1 MFDSCYPRNSIVSAP
16 QPPAAPRKRILIA
29 EDDPAIATM
38 LIRVLGRHYEVEHA
52 ATGKAALSRAGSP
65 PPPHLILLDVMMP
78 DLDGFSVASGV
89 RGIPHLKQVPI
100 IFLTA
105 RTGPMDVI
113 KGIQTGARH
122 YIQKPFSIDDVLSK
136 VKKTIGE

>member
-1 MFDSCYPRNSIVSAP
+1 VSAP
-16 QPPAAPRKRILIA
+16 QAPAPARKRILVA
-29 EDDPAIATM
+29 EDDAAIAEM
-38 LIRVLGRHYEVEHA
+38 LMRMLRKDYDVVHA
-52 ATGKAALSRAGSP
+52 PNGGKALALAGTP

-78 DLDGFSVASGV
+78 DLDGFGVAHGL
-89 RGIPHLKQVPI
+89 RAIPAVKSVPI

-105 RTGPMDVI
+105 RSAPSDII

-122 YIQKPFSIDDVLSK
+122 YIQKPFSIGDVLSK